1 MQGKELQLAS
11 HWQVRV
17 AAYNQKPVQPLTPQ
31 QKGQIKDLLRKTGG
45 VSRTLMNFAIENW
58 KAFTATVMEKTK
70 SPGCPDAPQ
79 PGYLLKHRYIAL
91 AMMVQ
96 AGIITAEDVEIEL
109 EAAKVFDFN

>member
-58 KAFTATVMEKTK
+58 KAFTAKVMEKTGA
-70 SPGCPDAPQ
+70 PGCPDVPR
-79 PGYLLKHRYIAL
+79 PGYLLKHRQIAL
-91 AMMVQ
+91 AMMVE
-96 AGIITAEDVEIEL
+96 AGIVEAEDVKTDL
-109 EAAKVFDFN
+109 EAAKFFDFK